1 MIYPNGSEI
10 QNKDVLH
17 VVYEEPG
24 LADGYAPL
32 GRTTVWVRARAQ
44 VKHVR
49 SKTAKTFIR
58 GQIAQRLRIEDI
70 ESNVGGFVNTIFDG
84 FGTGV

>member
-1 MIYPNGSEI
+1 M
-10 QNKDVLH
+10 
-17 VVYEEPG
+17 
-24 LADGYAPL
+24 
-32 GRTTVWVRARAQ
+32 RARAQ

-70 ESNVGGFVNTIFDG
+70 ESNVGGFVNTIFD
-84 FGTGV
+84 TDSEQAYSSTNSPC